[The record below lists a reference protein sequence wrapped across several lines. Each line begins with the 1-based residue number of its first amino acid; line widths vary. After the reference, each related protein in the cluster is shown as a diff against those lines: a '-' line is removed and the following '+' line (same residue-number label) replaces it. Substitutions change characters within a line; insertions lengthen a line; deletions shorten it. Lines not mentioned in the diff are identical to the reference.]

1 MPTIRISTDL
11 YKRLESHAKGFDTPA
26 GVLERALN
34 VYEGKPEYQ
43 KDATNLTR
51 MPKPT
56 LSFHP
61 DEESF
66 KQSLINRKMATVV
79 LHHGNGES
87 EERTWDASRF
97 SEKSNLRGNIWSGFL
112 RGWKDQNI
120 VRAEFRTE

>member
-1 MPTIRISTDL
+1 MPTIRISTEL

-43 KDATNLTR
+43 KAVTKPTMMN
-51 MPKPT
+51 KPT

-66 KQSLINRKMATVV
+66 RQSLINNKMATVV

-87 EERTWDASRF
+87 EEKNWDASRF
-97 SEKSNLRGNIWSGFL
+97 GEKSNLRGNIWSGFM

-120 VRAEFRTE
+120 VRAEFRAE